1 MSLIYFLFLC
11 LLSQAASLSFL
22 SPPPK
27 PPAKVLS
34 ETVLDEIFEVR
45 YYEQDFQLNSKNF
58 THIKPMTFMGLN
70 DLRTL
75 NLTRNFF
82 TRFDLNTFYGL
93 INLEVLDLS
102 FNQISYMDN
111 QTLTGLISLEYLYL
125 RGNRI
130 KYLASAAWFAN
141 PSLSE
146 LTELDLSN

>member
-22 SPPPK
+22 SAPPK

-75 NLTRNFF
+75 NLTRKVFVSE
-82 TRFDLNTFYGL
+82 R
-93 INLEVLDLS
+93 ES
-102 FNQISYMDN
+102 NQVFGQCCLVCQSEP
-111 QTLTGLISLEYLYL
+111 Q
-125 RGNRI
+125 RI
-130 KYLASAAWFAN
+130 DWAW
-141 PSLSE
+141 SE
-146 LTELDLSN
+146 